1 MSENDPLEGLPVQP
15 FRLLEILDRHG
26 VDFVVVGGVA
36 GNVHGSG
43 YPTFDLD
50 VAYAR
55 DGANFGR
62 LASALNEMQVT
73 LRGAPADLPFQID
86 AKTLANG
93 ANFTFDTKFGSFDI
107 LGAIDGMRDYE
118 SLREAA
124 GVEVLGDVAV
134 RIASIDHLIS
144 MKRAANRPKDRM
156 AVEEYIVIADE
167 QKKLAREKKEGEKG

>member
-1 MSENDPLEGLPVQP
+1 MGQDDPLQGLTVQP
-15 FRLLEILDRHG
+15 FQLLKILDRHG

-36 GNVHGSG
+36 GNVHGSA

-55 DGANFGR
+55 DKANLGR
-62 LASALNEMQVT
+62 LASALSEMQVT
-73 LRGAPADLPFQID
+73 LRGAPPDLPCQLEPE
-86 AKTLANG
+86 TLANG

-107 LGAIDGMRDYE
+107 LGAIDGIRDYE
-118 SLREAA
+118 SLRDAA
-124 GVEVLGDVAV
+124 SVEVLGEVTV

-144 MKRAANRPKDRM
+144 MKRAANRPKDKL

-167 QKKLAREKKEGEKG
+167 QKKLARDKREAEEG

>member
-1 MSENDPLEGLPVQP
+1 MSQDDPLQGLPVQP
-15 FRLLEILDRHG
+15 FELLEVLDRHG
-26 VDFVVVGGVA
+26 VDFVIVGGIA
-36 GNVHGSG
+36 GNVHGSA

-55 DGANFGR
+55 DRANLGR
-62 LASALNEMQVT
+62 LASALREMQVT
-73 LRGAPADLPFQID
+73 LRGAPPDLPFQPD
-86 AKTLANG
+86 VETLANG

-118 SLREAA
+118 SLRDAA
-124 GVEVLGDVAV
+124 SLEVLGDVAV
-134 RIASIDHLIS
+134 RVASIDHLIS

-167 QKKLAREKKEGEKG
+167 QKKLAKEKKEAEED